1 MVTTTCAGVWL
12 RLGRKHHGTKPNSK
26 TKLKRASGMRSI
38 SRLRRQFRK
47 GAALRTISLSHKASA
62 PPASNH
68 EPWIITSA
76 RRGAVDTVSSL
87 FDFDDNDQ
95 TTVDKA
101 LALVDSVPN
110 RSLVLDMDLPASS
123 TSVQLA
129 DTLRVPL
136 TPFLQSNAGGTLS
149 ASATTTAVN
158 RISQFIE
165 WVHRHL
171 CHGEGPSVSIAESA
185 RQLFDWYIDTI
196 GKYPHVLEEYV
207 DYQLNIIQ
215 RGPSTVL
222 NHLDALMQCF
232 NFLVYD
238 GRLSDNLDPV
248 VATAVFQTRF
258 PFFNLRCRRTLKKQL
273 KKYK

>member
-1 MVTTTCAGVWL
+1 M
-12 RLGRKHHGTKPNSK
+12 
-26 TKLKRASGMRSI
+26 
-38 SRLRRQFRK
+38 
-47 GAALRTISLSHKASA
+47 
-62 PPASNH
+62 
-68 EPWIITSA
+68 
-76 RRGAVDTVSSL
+76 
-87 FDFDDNDQ
+87 
-95 TTVDKA
+95 
-101 LALVDSVPN
+101 
-110 RSLVLDMDLPASS
+110 
-123 TSVQLA
+123 
-129 DTLRVPL
+129 
-136 TPFLQSNAGGTLS
+136 
-149 ASATTTAVN
+149 
-158 RISQFIE
+158 E

-171 CHGEGPSVSIAESA
+171 CHGEAPSDDMAESA

-207 DYQLNIIQ
+207 QFQLHVIQ

-248 VATAVFQTRF
+248 VATVVFQTRF

>member
-1 MVTTTCAGVWL
+1 MVTTTGARDRL
-12 RLGRKHHGTKPNSK
+12 RLGRKNNGMKPNK
-26 TKLKRASGMRSI
+26 AKLKRKHRNRGMRSI
-38 SRLRRQFRK
+38 SRLRRR
-47 GAALRTISLSHKASA
+47 LREQTAYRTTPSTHTAS
-62 PPASNH
+62 
-68 EPWIITSA
+68 EPRSPNRELRSIASA
-76 RRGAVDTVSSL
+76 RRVAIDTASSI
-87 FDFDDNDQ
+87 FDSDNDDHY
-95 TTVDKA
+95 TVDKA
-101 LALVDSVPN
+101 LADSDP
-110 RSLVLDMDLPASS
+110 SPDLDVDLPDTSA
-123 TSVQLA
+123 SVQLA
-129 DTLRVPL
+129 DTLRAPL
-136 TPFLQSNAGGTLS
+136 TSFLQSNAGGTLS

-158 RISQFIE
+158 RISQFME

-171 CHGEGPSVSIAESA
+171 CHGEAPSDDMAESA

-207 DYQLNIIQ
+207 QFQLHVIQ

-222 NHLDALMQCF
+222 NHLDALMHCF

-273 KKYK
+273 KKHK